1 MSLVRLMDTQD
12 NILHIQDV
20 DMLDRTPLLDIK
32 PYIQRYDSR
41 KDVRSGWQDDISDE
55 IAFSLGRRVT

>member
-1 MSLVRLMDTQD
+1 MDTQD